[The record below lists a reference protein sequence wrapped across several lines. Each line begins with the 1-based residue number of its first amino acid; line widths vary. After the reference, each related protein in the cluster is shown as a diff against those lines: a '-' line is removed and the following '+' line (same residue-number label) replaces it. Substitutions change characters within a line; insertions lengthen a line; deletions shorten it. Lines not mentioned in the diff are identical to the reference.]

1 MGRYQDELI
10 KKEQARDAAAKAA
23 GRLCEE
29 CTAVIDFE
37 DLEAD
42 LRGDKLCSRCRRRL
56 FGGVELVLE

>member
-10 KKEQARDAAAKAA
+10 KKEQARAAAAKAA

-29 CTAVIDFE
+29 CTEVIDFD